1 MSLTLRLAHAL
12 LKAAARRWPPDISA
26 DLLREWQAE
35 LSALGSSRRQIL
47 GYAGSLAIAPTAD
60 GPSWATRFATVA
72 TAAGATLLAAALS
85 NAVHATTAFLLA
97 PSALPLA
104 PSALP
109 LVPSALLLAPSAL
122 PLVPSALLLVPSA
135 LLMALAARR
144 ARMSPAAAT
153 LLLTPPLFAFLFI
166 GNADAVMPF
175 MGFRDVAPA
184 IATWAVAMLATIRLR
199 RPPALLLG
207 GTISL
212 IAATAAGS
220 LNAAHSLG
228 VSLWSAPLW
237 FPLSL
242 LPADL
247 FQTRASALLLGN
259 AAVVTTPLLLCTV
272 FVLALAIPR
281 RSAVTSRVSR
291 GRPAVTSRVFPG
303 RPAAALPGFRG
314 RPAAALPGFRGRSA
328 AVLALGE
335 PGSPRRQTTLGA
347 IAALTAVAVCE
358 ATLLA
363 AADPTAL
370 ATRVLDHSA
379 VFGFGF
385 ATHPA
390 GQAVTALL
398 AAALTLR
405 LTEPAPPR

>member
-1 MSLTLRLAHAL
+1 MSLTMRLAHAL
-12 LKAAARRWPPDISA
+12 LRAAARRWPPDISS

-35 LSALGSSRRQIL
+35 LSVLRSSRSHIL
-47 GYAGSLAIAPTAD
+47 RYAGSLAVAPTAD

-85 NAVHATTAFLLA
+85 NAVHATTAI
-97 PSALPLA
+97 
-104 PSALP
+104 
-109 LVPSALLLAPSAL
+109 LV
-122 PLVPSALLLVPSA
+122 VPAA
-135 LLMALAARR
+135 FLMALAARR
-144 ARMSPAAAT
+144 ARMSPHAAV

-166 GNADAVMPF
+166 GNAVAVMPF
-175 MGFRDVAPA
+175 MGFQDVAPA
-184 IATWAVAMLATIRLR
+184 TATWALAMLATIRLR
-199 RPPALLLG
+199 RTPALLLG
-207 GTISL
+207 STLSL

-228 VSLWSAPLW
+228 VSIWSAPLW

-242 LPADL
+242 LPANAAH
-247 FQTRASALLLGN
+247 TPASALLAGN
-259 AAVVTTPLLLCTV
+259 AAVMTTPLLLCTV

-281 RSAVTSRVSR
+281 RIATSRAIPRRATTSPAIR
-291 GRPAVTSRVFPG
+291 GRITTSR
-303 RPAAALPGFRG
+303 AIRG
-314 RPAAALPGFRGRSA
+314 RTTTSPAIRGRSVV
-328 AVLALGE
+328 VLALGE
-335 PGSPRRQTTLGA
+335 PGSPRRQAMLGA
-347 IAALTAVAVCE
+347 TAALTAVAVCE

-363 AADPTAL
+363 AADTTAL
-370 ATRVLDHSA
+370 ANRVLDHSA

-405 LTEPAPPR
+405 LTEPVPPR